1 MADETKVEVD
11 QKETVDIEA
20 TVDKLINSKPA
31 EKDAEDTGDQAGK
44 RQQDSNGAGWLTSL
58 PKELRDGV
66 DTTKYS
72 NLAEY
77 IKDLRDNQKE
87 APATNEEIEEEWAK
101 LFTDARNDS
110 SSPADVESIKELLD
124 DLKADGVG
132 AEDARKMLTIYGNTA
147 KKLTERKASENE
159 KAFAD
164 YIDKNWGDNSK
175 KFFDEATR
183 GLEVIAQENVDV
195 LKTARDQGLTKN
207 PAFMEICRML
217 GSRTSESSISK
228 ESRGG
233 RKDDFDPRNP
243 LQFKH

>member
-1 MADETKVEVD
+1 MADETKVENEE
-11 QKETVDIEA
+11 QETVDIEA
-20 TVDKLINSKPA
+20 TVDELIKSKPA
-31 EKDAEDTGDQAGK
+31 EKDAEDDGDQAGK
-44 RQQDSNGAGWLTSL
+44 KQQDSNGAGWLTSL

-77 IKDLRDNQKE
+77 IKDLKGNQKE
-87 APATNEEIEEEWAK
+87 APATQEEIEEKWSK
-101 LFTDARNDS
+101 LFSDASDDS
-110 SSPADVESIKELLD
+110 SSPADVESIKELLN

-132 AEDARKMLTIYGNTA
+132 ADDARKMLTIYGNTA
-147 KKLTERKASENE
+147 KKLTERKASEDE

-164 YIDKNWGDNSK
+164 YIDKNWSGNSK
-175 KFFDEATR
+175 KFFDDATR
-183 GLEVIAQENVDV
+183 GLQVIADENVDI

-217 GSRTSESSISK
+217 GSRTSESNLSK

-233 RKDDFDPRNP
+233 KTDNFDPRNP
-243 LQFKH
+243 LGFEH